1 MEKYLQPTN
10 LIWKYPLKM
19 EKHLQPKKNCGF
31 HGRKNWPIWSFKPQ
45 KRGLPSEKALHFGV
59 PMLGRE
65 SELVLSSDFLTLD
78 FNPEIEDK

>member
-1 MEKYLQPTN
+1 MWIP
-10 LIWKYPLKM
+10 WP
-19 EKHLQPKKNCGF
+19 PW
-31 HGRKNWPIWSFKPQ
+31 RKNA
-45 KRGLPSEKALHFGV
+45 KRTEKASHFGV